1 MLYFFHTAD
10 NYIECSAMD
19 NIIQTLQL
27 EGMRLLGGIAV
38 LAAGIVISK
47 LIIKLVC
54 RGKAFKKLDPSAAG
68 MVRTILKALLYTA
81 VGISAAGVLG
91 VPLTSF
97 ITILASAGVAVSLAA
112 QGAISNLVGGITIL
126 ILKPFRAG
134 DFIKAGGEEGTVRS
148 IGTFY
153 TEMTT
158 YDNRHISLPNSSLT
172 NTPII
177 NYTRE
182 GTRRVD
188 VVFSVSYSSDMD
200 LVLKTLQD
208 VVEGADKILSD
219 PAPQVLLTECASSS
233 LDFTVRA
240 WCASS
245 DYWSVRFALLESG
258 KRALDRAGLEI
269 PFPQMDVHMR

>member
-1 MLYFFHTAD
+1 
-10 NYIECSAMD
+10 MD

-200 LVLKTLQD
+200 LVLKTLQE
-208 VVEGADKILSD
+208 VVDEADKILPD

-258 KRALDRAGLEI
+258 KRALDSAGLEI